1 MSTPIDPA
9 VPAPAFGRSLARL
22 ALPVILLAAI
32 AVLLLAPAIRPFLPV
47 DETRYLS
54 VAWEMHLSGD
64 PFHLTMNG
72 AAYSHKPPLL
82 FWLINLVWWMTGP
95 SELAARL
102 VGPLAA
108 VAVLG
113 LTGLLARRLSPD
125 QPGLPLR
132 ATAILGAT
140 SGFLLYG
147 GATMFD
153 ALLSVWVLIGIGAIW
168 HLGQGGRGR
177 LPWAILGLA
186 IGLGVLTKGP
196 VVLLHL
202 LPALLTM
209 RFWGAAPP
217 DLRPALRGF
226 ALSLG
231 IALLLVAVWLVPLL
245 IEAEPGFLYELLWAQ
260 SADRVSGGL
269 GHGRPVWYLLTVLP
283 ALIFP
288 FGWSLAVWRG
298 IPAAVRADGAGRL
311 LAIWALTAFVLF
323 SLVGGKQ
330 LHYLLPE
337 LPAFA
342 ILAARAL
349 PTGRRSV
356 LLAFVL
362 PALFALVA
370 LAATLGLVPARG
382 IDGAIGPA
390 WVLVLAALAFAG
402 LALAALRLPLPAG
415 HAIAGIGTALVATLV
430 LGLSDLGAHMDP
442 RPLGLQLK
450 AAEPG
455 GLAVW
460 KDNYQAEFNFAGRL
474 TQPMAVLDDA
484 PALSQWLVSHPQG
497 TVLANTDAP
506 PGPTAPAQVTPF
518 GTQDWG
524 LWPAAALTSLESAP
538 AD

>member
-9 VPAPAFGRSLARL
+9 APAPAFSRSLARL
-22 ALPVILLAAI
+22 ALPVILLAAL
-32 AVLLLAPAIRPFLPV
+32 AVLLAAPVIRPFLPV

-82 FWLINLVWWMTGP
+82 FWLINLVWSMTGP

-108 VAVLG
+108 VASIG
-113 LTGLLARRLSPD
+113 MTGLLARRIAPD
-125 QPGLPLR
+125 EPGLPLR
-132 ATAILGAT
+132 AMVVLGAT
-140 SGFLLYG
+140 TGFLLYG

-153 ALLSVWVLIGIGAIW
+153 ALLTLWVLLGIGTIW
-168 HLGQGGRGR
+168 RIGQGARGFG
-177 LPWAILGLA
+177 PWIILGLSL
-186 IGLGVLTKGP
+186 GLGVLTKGP
-196 VVLLHL
+196 VVFLHL
-202 LPALLTM
+202 LPVLVTM
-209 RFWGAAPP
+209 RLWGAAPP
-217 DLRPALRGF
+217 GLRDALRGF
-226 ALSLG
+226 ALAFG
-231 IALLLVAVWLVPLL
+231 IGLLLVAIWLVPLVAG
-245 IEAEPGFLYELLWAQ
+245 AEPGFLHELIWTQ

-288 FGWSLAVWRG
+288 FGWSLSVWRG
-298 IPAAVRADGAGRL
+298 IPATVWADGAGRM
-311 LAIWALTAFVLF
+311 LAIWALSAFVLF

-342 ILAARAL
+342 ILVARAL
-349 PTGRRSV
+349 PVGRRSA

-362 PALFALVA
+362 PALFALAAVA
-370 LAATLGLVPARG
+370 AASGLVPIKGMEPAV
-382 IDGAIGPA
+382 GPV
-390 WVLVLAALAFAG
+390 WLLLLAALAFAG

-430 LGLSDLGAHMDP
+430 LGFSDLGHRMDP
-442 RPLGLQLK
+442 RLLGQQLK
-450 AAEPG
+450 AAEAG
-455 GLAVW
+455 GLAIW

-474 TQPMAVLDDA
+474 TAPLAVLDDEA
-484 PALSQWLVSHPQG
+484 ALAAWAAAHPQG
-497 TVLANTDAP
+497 TVLGDVRRP
-506 PGPTAPAQVTPF
+506 PGTVAPASTMAF
-518 GTQDWG
+518 GNQTWG
-524 LWPAAALTSLESAP
+524 LWPAAALTSPGSAP

>member
-1 MSTPIDPA
+1 MNTPTESSA
-9 VPAPAFGRSLARL
+9 AAPATGRAV
-22 ALPVILLAAI
+22 ALFILLAAI
-32 AVLLLAPAIRPFLPV
+32 ALLVLAPAIRPFLPV

-54 VAWEMHLSGD
+54 VAWEMRLSGD

-82 FWLINLVWWMTGP
+82 FWLINLAWWMAGP

-108 VAVLG
+108 VAALG
-113 LTGLLARRLSPD
+113 MTGLLARRLAPD

-132 ATAILGAT
+132 AMAVLGAT
-140 SGFLLYG
+140 TGFLLYG

-153 ALLSVWVLIGIGAIW
+153 ALLSVWVLVGIGAIW
-168 HLGQGGRGR
+168 RLGQGGEGR
-177 LPWAILGLA
+177 MPWAILGLA

-202 LPALLTM
+202 LPALLTLQL
-209 RFWGAAPP
+209 WGAAPP
-217 DLRPALRGF
+217 SLRAAARGF

-245 IEAEPGFLYELLWAQ
+245 GEAEPGFLRELLWTQ
-260 SADRVSGGL
+260 SADRVAGGL
-269 GHGRPVWYLLTVLP
+269 GHSRPVWYLLTVLP

-288 FGWSLAVWRG
+288 FGWSLTTLRG
-298 IPAAVRADGAGRL
+298 IPAAVRADGAGRM
-311 LAIWALTAFVLF
+311 LAIWSLSAFVLF

-342 ILAARAL
+342 ILTARAL

-356 LLAFVL
+356 LVAFVL

-370 LAATLGLVPARG
+370 LAATLGLVPAKG

-390 WVLVLAALAFAG
+390 WLLVLAALAFGG
-402 LALAALRLPLPAG
+402 LAVAALRLPLPTG
-415 HAIAGIGTALVATLV
+415 HAIAGIGTALLATLI
-430 LGLSDLGAHMDP
+430 LGLSDLGDRMDP
-442 RPLGLQLK
+442 RILGQQLK
-450 AAEPG
+450 AAEAG

-460 KDNYQAEFNFAGRL
+460 KDNYQAEFNCAGRL
-474 TQPMAVLDDA
+474 TAPITVLNHADA
-484 PALSQWLVSHPQG
+484 LADWLAAHPQG
-497 TVLANTDAP
+497 TVLADTRTP
-506 PGPTAPAQVTPF
+506 PGPAAPASTTAF
-518 GTQDWG
+518 GDQLLG
-524 LWPAAALTSLESAP
+524 LWPAATLTSPGSAP